1 MRTRIKLIMICLF
14 LLSFCSAAQASG
26 KAVPAPVIKG
36 AAANPDRSVTIRW
49 KKVAGATS
57 YAVYYRSSGRRSWI
71 RITSGIKSESFRH
84 QPDASFP
91 LEPGSAYEYTVRAAR
106 NGKPGKRSSSFV
118 SVVPYVDGSVAEGWE
133 RDGAHICYRVNHKR
147 VSGWKKINGKRYWF
161 DPKTKRLAVNT
172 IAGSGKDLAYVDGT
186 GTEVKDPVI
195 RLAVSFVRKHA
206 GSSQNRLERL
216 KACYRYI
223 VDVCS
228 YRSASD
234 SESIR
239 KMPSYAN
246 YMFRTHTGNCYRG
259 AAALTYAA
267 KVLGFET
274 RMGVGGVT
282 AYADHSLS
290 THGWTEVKLGGKW
303 HICDTSMQRYH
314 ADADLFMVPR
324 NKYPYR
330 IRIDD
335 TYELTV
341 QNGKVVWR

>member
-1 MRTRIKLIMICLF
+1 MQKHGGSSRTRL
-14 LLSFCSAAQASG
+14 G
-26 KAVPAPVIKG
+26 K
-36 AAANPDRSVTIRW
+36 
-49 KKVAGATS
+49 
-57 YAVYYRSSGRRSWI
+57 
-71 RITSGIKSESFRH
+71 
-84 QPDASFP
+84 
-91 LEPGSAYEYTVRAAR
+91 
-106 NGKPGKRSSSFV
+106 
-118 SVVPYVDGSVAEGWE
+118 
-133 RDGAHICYRVNHKR
+133 
-147 VSGWKKINGKRYWF
+147 
-161 DPKTKRLAVNT
+161 
-172 IAGSGKDLAYVDGT
+172 
-186 GTEVKDPVI
+186 
-195 RLAVSFVRKHA
+195 
-206 GSSQNRLERL
+206 L

-223 VDVCS
+223 VDVCR
-228 YRSASD
+228 YRSAGD
-234 SESIR
+234 AESIR
-239 KMPSYAN
+239 KMPSYAQ

-314 ADADLFMVPR
+314 SDADLFMVPR
-324 NKYPYR
+324 SEYPYR